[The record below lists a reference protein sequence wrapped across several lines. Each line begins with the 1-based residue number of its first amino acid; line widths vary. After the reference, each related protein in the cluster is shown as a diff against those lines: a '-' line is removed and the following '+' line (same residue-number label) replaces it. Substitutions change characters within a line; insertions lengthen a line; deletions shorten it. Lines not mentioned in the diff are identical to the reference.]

1 MLLLLWR
8 ALHWAKMSR
17 FGGDMFPR
25 KTDNGDI
32 GLKEVYLHG
41 EERVRVGVGGWDGQ
55 SETTF
60 SFRHLPQLKGGTD
73 LCLKQNSG
81 SGAGG
86 SFMLIGEGLAEA
98 GYSEPS
104 MRSPGVLGDESRPKG
119 LELLQQ
125 LSTQEPELGRKL
137 PIHHFT
143 ETRLPESSLPSRR
156 MRRALLSY
164 RRGEHALSEHCLVRQ
179 RASPRVFTPESL

>member
-1 MLLLLWR
+1 
-8 ALHWAKMSR
+8 
-17 FGGDMFPR
+17 
-25 KTDNGDI
+25 
-32 GLKEVYLHG
+32 
-41 EERVRVGVGGWDGQ
+41 
-55 SETTF
+55 
-60 SFRHLPQLKGGTD
+60 
-73 LCLKQNSG
+73 
-81 SGAGG
+81 
-86 SFMLIGEGLAEA
+86 MLIGEGLAEA